1 MKLNKL
7 KHVFATDD
15 TITAEVNETA
25 FAELIQF
32 LDEHSLTLVVREAK
46 DDARKAWK
54 LLKNHYASG
63 RKPRIITLYNEL
75 TTLQKCHS
83 ETITDYLLRA

>member
-32 LDEHSLTLVVREAK
+32 LDERSLTLVVREVK
-46 DDARKAWK
+46 DDARKAGEIAEKSLCQWK
-54 LLKNHYASG
+54 
-63 RKPRIITLYNEL
+63 
-75 TTLQKCHS
+75 
-83 ETITDYLLRA
+83 ETENNNIVQ